1 MGHVGDVQGD
11 FRDEDHAMTKTI
23 VFSTAPLLVTV
34 YAGLRFLDGLDGERG
49 PGPAWT
55 TGHLAFLAAL
65 ILFVPVF
72 LELRRLAGRGLF
84 ATATAVVGLV
94 GAACSMVQISI
105 DIVVGALAADH
116 EAMREMWT
124 DVQSVPGVNLVVYT
138 LAPVLLYLGLLVMFC
153 QLALARAVP
162 VWRAVAVVFAVLVSL
177 LGLDALPAVGLLLC
191 AGLAPFPRRADSP
204 AVEGN

>member
-1 MGHVGDVQGD
+1 MN
-11 FRDEDHAMTKTI
+11 KTI
-23 VFSTAPLLVTV
+23 AFTTAPLLVTV
-34 YAGLRFLDGLDGERG
+34 YAGFRVLDGLDGERG

-55 TGHLAFLAAL
+55 SGHLAFLASL

-84 ATATAVVGLV
+84 ATATTVVGLV
-94 GAACSMVQISI
+94 GAVCSMVQISV

-116 EAMREMWT
+116 EAMRTMFAA
-124 DVQSVPGVNLVVYT
+124 VQSVPGVNPLVYAVG
-138 LAPVLLYLGLLVMFC
+138 PVLLYLGLVVLFC

-162 VWRAVAVVFAVLVSL
+162 VWRAAAVVLAVLVSL

-191 AGLAPFPRRADSP
+191 AGLAPFPRRGTPP
-204 AVEGN
+204 ATAHS

>member
-1 MGHVGDVQGD
+1 
-11 FRDEDHAMTKTI
+11 MTKTI
-23 VFSTAPLLVTV
+23 AFTAAPLLVTF
-34 YAGLRFLDGLDGERG
+34 YAGFRVLDGLDGERG

-72 LELRRLAGRGLF
+72 LELRRLAGRSLF

-94 GAACSMVQISI
+94 GAVCSMAQISI
-105 DIVVGALAADH
+105 DIVVGALAVDH
-116 EAMREMWT
+116 EAMRGMFA
-124 DVQSVPGVNLVVYT
+124 DVQSVPGVSLVVYT
-138 LAPVLLYLGLLVMFC
+138 AGPVLLYVGLLVMFC

-162 VWRAVAVVFAVLVSL
+162 VWRAVAVVLAVLVSL

-191 AGLAPFPRRADSP
+191 AGLAPFPRRGVSP
-204 AVEGN
+204 VTAHG

>member
-1 MGHVGDVQGD
+1 
-11 FRDEDHAMTKTI
+11 MTKTMA
-23 VFSTAPLLVTV
+23 FTTAPLLVTA
-34 YAGLRFLDGLDGERG
+34 YAGFRALDGLDGERG

-55 TGHLAFLAAL
+55 AGHLAFLAAL
-65 ILFVPVF
+65 ILFVTVF

-94 GAACSMVQISI
+94 GAVCSMAQISV

-116 EAMREMWT
+116 EAMRAMFA

-138 LAPVLLYLGLLVMFC
+138 AGPVLLYLGLLVMFC

-162 VWRAVAVVFAVLVSL
+162 VWRAVAVVLAVLVSL

-191 AGLAPFPRRADSP
+191 AALVPFPRRGTSP
-204 AVEGN
+204 ATAHS